1 MISEVPC
8 FESRGIAHGKEE
20 INNGILWNLYEPSS
34 RFSERF
40 PRREVWWTKNQ
51 DYNDEN
57 YSKLRHANTSEHKAL
72 GPALPPPPQAESC
85 QSKDSSVLTGE

>member
-1 MISEVPC
+1 MSPRLASPRD
-8 FESRGIAHGKEE
+8 FPGGKF
-20 INNGILWNLYEPSS
+20 GG
-34 RFSERF
+34 
-40 PRREVWWTKNQ
+40 TKNQ